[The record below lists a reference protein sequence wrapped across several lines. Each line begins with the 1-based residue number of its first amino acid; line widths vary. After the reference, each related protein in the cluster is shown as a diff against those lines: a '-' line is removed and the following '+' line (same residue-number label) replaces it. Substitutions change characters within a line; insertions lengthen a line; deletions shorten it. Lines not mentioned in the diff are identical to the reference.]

1 MNVIMTRSVGGLQH
15 RLLLGVLRAAA
26 GLRAYL
32 CLPPVRVLLEQVS
45 PSLPPENSS
54 LRFGAVSRKSNLTS
68 NSMPSRKPVE
78 KTLIQKLALAYW
90 SFHYTKRILETFFVH
105 R

>member
-1 MNVIMTRSVGGLQH
+1 
-15 RLLLGVLRAAA
+15 
-26 GLRAYL
+26 
-32 CLPPVRVLLEQVS
+32 
-45 PSLPPENSS
+45 
-54 LRFGAVSRKSNLTS
+54 
-68 NSMPSRKPVE
+68 MPSRKPVE